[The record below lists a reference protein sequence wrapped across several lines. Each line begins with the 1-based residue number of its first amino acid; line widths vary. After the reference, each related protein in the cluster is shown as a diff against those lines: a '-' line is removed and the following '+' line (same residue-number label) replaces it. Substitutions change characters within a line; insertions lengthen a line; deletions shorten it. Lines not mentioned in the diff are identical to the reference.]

1 MRKSANLLLVLAL
14 FLTTALEA
22 EDYNIGVLAKRGD
35 AKCLER
41 WSATGGYLSDQ
52 FESDTFGIVPLD
64 FNEIEEAVK
73 NRQVDFVLANPAV
86 YVNLEYNYHIKR
98 IATLVNKGRSGN
110 TTRFAGTVFCLR
122 DKSFSGFQD
131 LKGLHIAAVDRNSF
145 GGWLAVKYELLKAG
159 LDVPGD
165 FNSLSFAGSHDKV
178 VYSVQHGSADA
189 GIVRSNSLERL
200 AAEGR
205 INFDDFRIIGER
217 RGRDIPFLYSTETYP
232 EWPFSSLSY
241 IPGDVCKRVAT
252 ALYSMPEG
260 HNAANQASIAGWT
273 VPCRY
278 KEVRECL
285 KDIKYTPYQ
294 MHGKVTLGQVF
305 LNYKNSIYFILLS
318 VLILG
323 LVLVWLVLLNRKL
336 HLSTAAKENEIKARK
351 EAEKQLKEANK
362 AKERFLANMSHEIRT
377 PMNSIIGFCD
387 LLREFDFPKEARSYV
402 EKISI
407 SGGSLLELINDI
419 LDFSK
424 IEAGRMKVD
433 LNEFSLGRLL
443 NNVES
448 IIYQKVKEKK
458 LEFGIIEN
466 GALPANIVSDQ
477 HRLNQ
482 CLINLC
488 SNAVKFTN
496 SGHVNIIVS
505 TFRKN
510 GEDWISFAI
519 EDTGVGISEDKLDHI
534 FDPFTQAEESTARK
548 YGGTGLG
555 LSVTSKLAG
564 LLGGELKCS
573 SEPGLGSTFTLS
585 VPAGLDVN
593 SQARMDRLNL
603 REASYENHQ
612 QLTNQFSG
620 NILVAEDSP
629 TNQMLIRI
637 YLEKMGLNVD
647 VAENGQLAVDMAM
660 KKSYRLIFMDVQMPE
675 MDGCEA
681 AQRLRKQNWNGPI
694 IALTANAMKGDREKC
709 LAAGCDYYLSKPIDR
724 IKLISA
730 LEQYL
735 RDEDFQESKAGKAQI
750 EDNAGLIKRFV
761 KKCGDEDM
769 AKQLAAV
776 FLEDGYLC
784 LEKIKQALKD
794 NNQKDLELY
803 SHRLKSSA
811 RHVAAE
817 RLSQICL
824 ELELHGRNSE
834 IEKARSLLPELES
847 LYAEISDTFREFLK

>member
-1 MRKSANLLLVLAL
+1 MGKPVNIIFL
-14 FLTTALEA
+14 FLVFLAA
-22 EDYNIGVLAKRGD
+22 AAQADDYEIGVLAKRGD

-52 FESDTFGIVPLD
+52 FESDSFGIVPLD

-73 NRQVDFVLANPAV
+73 SGQVDFVLANPAV
-86 YVNLEYNYHIKR
+86 YVNLEYNYHVKR
-98 IATLVNKGRSGN
+98 LATLVNKSPAGN
-110 TTRFAGTVFCLR
+110 INSFAGIVFCLK
-122 DKSFSGFQD
+122 DKSFERFRD

-145 GGWLAVKYELLKAG
+145 GGWLAVKRELVADG

-165 FNSLSFAGSHDKV
+165 FSSLSFTGSHDKV
-178 VYSVQHGSADA
+178 VYSVQQGSADA

-200 AAEGR
+200 AAEGK
-205 INFDDFRIIGER
+205 INLDDFKIVESCTNE
-217 RGRDIPFLYSTETYP
+217 DLPFLHSTETYP
-232 EWPFSSLSY
+232 EWPFSALEH
-241 IPGDVCKRVAT
+241 IPATVSKRVT
-252 ALYSMPEG
+252 VALLNMPEG
-260 HNAANQASIAGWT
+260 HNAAVQANIGGWT
-273 VPCRY
+273 VPSHY
-278 KEVRECL
+278 KSVRECL
-285 KDIKYTPYQ
+285 REIRYKPYE
-294 MHGKVTLGQVF
+294 MHGKVTLAQVF
-305 LNYKNSIYFILLS
+305 KNFRNSIFFILFAGL
-318 VLILG
+318 VLG
-323 LVLVWLVLLNRKL
+323 LVFVWLVLLNRKL
-336 HLSTAAKENEIKARK
+336 HLSTASKEKEIRAR
-351 EAEKQLKEANK
+351 ENAEKQLKEANR

-387 LLREFDFPKEARSYV
+387 LLREFNLPGEARSYV

-407 SGGSLLELINDI
+407 SGESLLELINDI

-433 LNEFSLGRLL
+433 VNEFSLGRLL

-466 GALPANIVSDQ
+466 GAIPANIVSDQ

-496 SGHVNIIVS
+496 SGHVHIIVS

-510 GEDWISFAI
+510 GDDWISFAV
-519 EDTGVGISEDKLDHI
+519 EDTGVGISNDKLEHI

-585 VPAGLDVN
+585 IPAGLDVN

-603 REASYENHQ
+603 KEASYENHQ

-620 NILVAEDSP
+620 SILVAEDSP

-637 YLEKMGLNVD
+637 YLEKMGLDVD

-735 RDEDFQESKAGKAQI
+735 GDDDSPQSETKEENSD
-750 EDNAGLIKRFV
+750 DTAGLIERFI
-761 KKCGDEDM
+761 KKCGDEGM
-769 AKQLAAV
+769 AKQLAGV

-784 LEKIKQALKD
+784 LDKIKQAVD
-794 NNQKDLELY
+794 ENNQKDLELY

-817 RLSQICL
+817 KLSNLCL
-824 ELELHGRNSE
+824 ELELCGRNGE
-834 IEKARSLLPELES
+834 TEKARSLLPKLES
-847 LYAEISDTFREFLK
+847 LYSQISDCLREFLN